1 MSLSPSVRQLWRIDK
16 STPQK
21 AEVKKQQVEKTW
33 SQSLYS
39 FSLTFNA
46 YISVWTRTHTHT
58 HMQTQTQVYTRTMNT
73 HIHSLTQLHSAH
85 VWNEQGSYLLETHHW
100 ARGEVERGRHT
111 AGEEGG
117 EKEGEGGGERLRER
131 ERSVTWCACWWLW
144 TRESAADSGGLRLSH
159 YQASSSITPLYWPQ
173 QASTT
178 PSTHKY
184 THTHT
189 HIISILIIIKAWFG
203 KIRVARQTW
212 NMTRG

>member
-1 MSLSPSVRQLWRIDK
+1 MKLTLLSPSVRQLWRIDK

-46 YISVWTRTHTHT
+46 YISVQAHTHTHT
-58 HMQTQTQVYTRTMNT
+58 HMQTQTQVYTHTMNT

-117 EKEGEGGGERLRER
+117 EKEGGGGGERLRER
-131 ERSVTWCACWWLW
+131 ERAVSRGVH
-144 TRESAADSGGLRLSH
+144 ADDCGLGNLLQTLEVWGWAIIKLLPLLHPLTDLSKLAPH
-159 YQASSSITPLYWPQ
+159 PPHTN
-173 QASTT
+173 
-178 PSTHKY
+178 
-184 THTHT
+184 THT
-189 HIISILIIIKAWFG
+189 
-203 KIRVARQTW
+203 
-212 NMTRG
+212 